1 MNLAVLTIGDEIC
14 LGHIVNTNAAWI
26 ADQCSRQGWRVLA
39 HSAVGDAVQ
48 TIIAECERLSSLAD
62 VVIITGGLGPT
73 HDDCTK
79 TALAAWT
86 DDVLVEHQPTLEH
99 LHHLMRQRG
108 RELNERT
115 AAQAM
120 QLSRCTPLQN
130 DKGTAPGIWLEV
142 EHTGKRTAIVA
153 LPGVPQEMRHL
164 MADRALPRL
173 REYAVQNASRFSQE
187 RVMLYT
193 TLLTVGIVESAL
205 ADLVGDVQT
214 LMEGQEL
221 AFLPSA
227 AGVKLRIT
235 VTAPTR
241 SEAQTT
247 LERLAAK
254 LRSIVEPYLYG
265 TNDDALEVIVGR
277 LLRERRR
284 TLAVA
289 ESCTGGL
296 LGARLTDVEGSSA
309 YFLGGVQCYSNEA
322 KTRFVGVRPETLAQ
336 HGAVSEQTA
345 LELASGIRTRF
356 DADYGIAI
364 TGIAGP
370 GGGTPEKPV
379 GTVWIG
385 LADAHNTRAEGF
397 IFSNDRTFN
406 RERAVVMALV
416 RLWQRLQADV

>member
-1 MNLAVLTIGDEIC
+1 MNLALLTIGDEIC
-14 LGHIVNTNAAWI
+14 LGQIVNTNAAWI

-39 HSAVGDAVQ
+39 HSAVGDAIQ
-48 TIIAECERLSSLAD
+48 MIIAECERLSGLAD

-79 TALAAWT
+79 TALTEWT
-86 DDVLVEHQPTLEH
+86 GDVLVEHKPTLEH
-99 LHHLMRQRG
+99 LQYVMRQRG
-108 RELNERT
+108 RELNART

-120 QLSRCTPLQN
+120 QPSRSTPLQN
-130 DKGTAPGIWLEV
+130 DKGTAPGIWLEI
-142 EHTGKRTAIVA
+142 ERYGKPVVIIA

-164 MADRALPRL
+164 MLDRVLPRL
-173 REYAVQNASRFSQE
+173 RVYDSQNTSRLAHGW
-187 RVMLYT
+187 VMLYT
-193 TLLTVGIVESAL
+193 TLLTTGIVESAL

-214 LMEGQEL
+214 LLEGQEL

-241 SEAQTT
+241 DEAQTL
-247 LERLAAK
+247 LERLTAK
-254 LRSIVEPYLYG
+254 LRSIVEPYIYG
-265 TNDDALEVIVGR
+265 TNDDTLEAIVGQR
-277 LLRERRR
+277 LRERGK

-296 LGARLTDVEGSSA
+296 LGARLTDVAGSSA

-322 KTRFVGVRPETLAQ
+322 KTRFVGVQPETLAQ

-345 LELASGIRTRF
+345 GELASGIRKRF

-370 GGGTPEKPV
+370 DGGTPDKPV

-385 LADAHNTRAEGF
+385 LADAHSTHAEHF
-397 IFSNDRTFN
+397 VFTNDRTFN

-416 RLWQRLQADV
+416 RLWQHLQVTT